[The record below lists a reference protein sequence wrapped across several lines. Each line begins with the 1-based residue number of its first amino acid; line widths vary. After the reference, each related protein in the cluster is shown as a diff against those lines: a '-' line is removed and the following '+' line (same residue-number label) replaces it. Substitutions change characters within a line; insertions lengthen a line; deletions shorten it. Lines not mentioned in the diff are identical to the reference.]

1 MIVFFTQLAP
11 CLIGMEACSGAHYWA
26 RRLQALGHTV
36 KLMAPQF
43 VKPYVKTNKHD
54 AADAEAICEAATRPS
69 MRFVPIKNTEQQ
81 AVLSIHRARQ
91 GFVKAR
97 TAQAN
102 QIRGL
107 LLEYGITIPQG
118 IKNIRKRVP
127 EILEDGENELPGIF
141 RQLLERLSEHLKDL
155 DGQVDEL
162 DTQIHIWHQQNEA
175 SKRIACVPGMGPITA
190 TALIASIGDASS
202 FTNGRQ
208 LAAWLGLV
216 PRQHS
221 SGGKPLLQGIS
232 KRGDTYLR
240 TLLVHG
246 GRSVVRVSSA
256 KTLPTYRWLVDLG
269 KRRNKNIAAV
279 ALANK
284 NARIVWALL
293 TYLRLIASDATHLEQ
308 IRFADNEGGSM
319 PESASIISKQLSSI
333 LISAHGAYEQR
344 KIKLKDKGNVS
355 TTTDDGRVNKKKR
368 VSSQN
373 RKVNKVVHVRQ
384 GRICPKHP
392 GRKFKSTQIETSR
405 TIFDLI
411 FTTRGVKKIL
421 SSTSVKRELY
431 RMSSQI

>member
-1 MIVFFTQLAP
+1 MQNDFAET
-11 CLIGMEACSGAHYWA
+11 
-26 RRLQALGHTV
+26 
-36 KLMAPQF
+36 
-43 VKPYVKTNKHD
+43 
-54 AADAEAICEAATRPS
+54 EAIWGVFGFELWQVV
-69 MRFVPIKNTEQQ
+69 RFVSRVEFGVDAILHGEGFDDLIIFELFGQGFV
-81 AVLSIHRARQ
+81 AVEDKLCLPFADLTCFGNGLSELERSAE

-118 IKNIRKRVP
+118 IKNIWKRVP
-127 EILEDGENELPGIF
+127 EILGEGENELPGIF

-155 DGQVDEL
+155 DNQVDEL

-175 SKRIACVPGMGPITA
+175 SKRIACVPGIGPITA

-240 TLLVHG
+240 TLLIHG

-256 KTLPTYRWLVDLG
+256 KTLPTYRWLVDPE

-284 NARIVWALL
+284 NARIVWGLL
-293 TYLRLIASDATHLEQ
+293 T
-308 IRFADNEGGSM
+308 
-319 PESASIISKQLSSI
+319 
-333 LISAHGAYEQR
+333 
-344 KIKLKDKGNVS
+344 
-355 TTTDDGRVNKKKR
+355 
-368 VSSQN
+368 QN
-373 RKVNKVVHVRQ
+373 R
-384 GRICPKHP
+384 
-392 GRKFKSTQIETSR
+392 E
-405 TIFDLI
+405 
-411 FTTRGVKKIL
+411 
-421 SSTSVKRELY
+421 
-431 RMSSQI
+431 